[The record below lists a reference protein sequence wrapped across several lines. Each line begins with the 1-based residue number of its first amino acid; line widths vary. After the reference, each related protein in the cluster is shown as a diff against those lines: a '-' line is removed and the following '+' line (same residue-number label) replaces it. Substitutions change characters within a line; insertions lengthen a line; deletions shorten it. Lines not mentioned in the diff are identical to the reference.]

1 MDIATDTSHNTARP
15 MRRAL
20 VIGALGVVYG
30 DIGTSPIYT
39 LRECLKAAGGENAQ
53 DVVLGLL
60 SLLFW
65 SLMIVVTAK
74 YVMFVMR
81 ADNDGE
87 GGIMALLGLAVHT
100 MADPKRRVALLMVGL
115 AGAALFYGDGMI
127 TPAISV
133 LSAVEGLEVAAPLLK
148 PYVIPLALVVLVG
161 LFVVQS
167 LGSERIGAF
176 FGPVMA
182 AWFAMLAVSGLVQVI
197 HQPGVLAAFNPVHA
211 VSFLFGHGWIGFLTL
226 GSVFLAMTGAEAL
239 YADMGHF
246 GRGPIRLDW
255 FTFVVPSLVLNYFG
269 QGALV
274 LSDSAALDSP
284 FYKLFPDWAV
294 YPVVVL
300 ATAATVIAS
309 QAVISG
315 AFSLSQQAMQLSL
328 LPRLDV
334 RQTSKEAIGQVYVP
348 QINWLL
354 MICVIGLVLAFGSSD
369 NLAAAYGIAVAG
381 TMVVTTGLLAIVA
394 RRLWHWN
401 AAVTAAI
408 MGFFLMVDFAFFAAN
423 AIKIP
428 QGGWFPLLVGAI
440 VFTLMSTWRRG
451 RQIVLE
457 HTSEDNPDLRTFIA
471 GLDSAKFPR
480 VAGTAVYLAARKGT
494 APYALMDNLRH
505 NKVLHERIVLLT
517 VATERVPFVSEEER
531 MTFVSLGKGFTEM
544 TLRFGFAEAPS
555 VPAALAAHHA
565 QFSFEVPETSFFV
578 GREIPVPST
587 RPGLSLWR
595 EKLYVVM
602 THNAI
607 SAASYFQI
615 PPKRVVEL
623 GTQVEL

>member
-1 MDIATDTSHNTARP
+1 MDIATASQPTVADP
-15 MRRAL
+15 MRRAF
-20 VIGALGVVYG
+20 VVGALGVVYG

-39 LRECLKAAGGENAQ
+39 LRECLKATGGTVDP

-60 SLLFW
+60 SLIFW
-65 SLMIVVTAK
+65 SVMIVVTAK
-74 YVMFVMR
+74 YVLLVMR
-81 ADNDGE
+81 ADNAGE
-87 GGIMALLGLAVHT
+87 GGIMALLGLAAHAE
-100 MADPKRRVALLMVGL
+100 ADQRRRTALLMVGI

-133 LSAVEGLEVAAPLLK
+133 LSAIEGLQTAAPALQ
-148 PYVIPLALVVLVG
+148 PYVVPITLVVLVG

-167 LGSERIGAF
+167 RGSERIGAY

-182 AWFAMLAVSGLVQVI
+182 VWFAVLAAAGLVQVV
-197 HQPGVLAAFNPVHA
+197 QTPGVLAALNPLHA
-211 VSFLFGHGWIGFLTL
+211 LRFLFGHGVIGFLAL

-255 FTFVVPSLVLNYFG
+255 FAFVLPALTLNYFG

-274 LSDSAALDSP
+274 LAHPDAADMP
-284 FYKLFPDWAV
+284 FFKLFPGWALV
-294 YPVVVL
+294 PVVVL

-334 RQTSKEAIGQVYVP
+334 RQTSEEAIGQVYVP

-354 MICVIGLVLAFGSSD
+354 MLCVIGLVLAFGSSD

-381 TMVVTTGLLAIVA
+381 TMVITTGLLAVVA
-394 RRLWHWN
+394 RRLWRWSLPVTT
-401 AAVTAAI
+401 AVI
-408 MGFFLMVDFAFFAAN
+408 GLFLLVDLTFFAAN
-423 AIKIP
+423 AVKIP
-428 QGGWFPLLVGAI
+428 QGGWFPLLVGAAA
-440 VFTLMSTWRRG
+440 FTLMSTWRRG

-457 HTSEDNPDLRTFIA
+457 RTSEDNPPLKQFLAR
-471 GLDSAKFPR
+471 LDPTKLPR
-480 VAGTAVYLAARKGT
+480 VEGTAVYLAARHET
-494 APYALMDNLRH
+494 VPYSLSDNLKH
-505 NKVLHERIVLLT
+505 NKVLHERVVLLT
-517 VATERVPFVSEEER
+517 VVTERMPYVDQAER
-531 MTFVSLGKGFTEM
+531 MTVEPLGKSFTRM
-544 TLRFGFAEAPS
+544 TLRFGFAEAPD
-555 VPAALAAHHA
+555 VPAALEAHRA
-565 QFSFEVPETSFFV
+565 EFPIDIPETSFFL
-578 GREIPVPST
+578 GRETPVPT
-587 RPGLSLWR
+587 MRPDLPPWR
-595 EKLYVVM
+595 EKLYGFM
-602 THNAI
+602 TRNAV
-607 SAASYFQI
+607 SASSYFQI